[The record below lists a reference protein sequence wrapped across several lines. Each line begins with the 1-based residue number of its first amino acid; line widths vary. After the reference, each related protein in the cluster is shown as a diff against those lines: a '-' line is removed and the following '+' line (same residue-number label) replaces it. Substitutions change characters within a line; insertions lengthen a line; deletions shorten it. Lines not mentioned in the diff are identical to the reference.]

1 MRRYIYIFAAFV
13 CLFLSAGD
21 AWAIPPVLDALSVG
35 GYTESSVTL
44 DQPTWTGGA
53 PDTVQA
59 YIGLDGTISEAGGV
73 VSNSTEGPIDVSGS
87 GYAFS
92 GLTANTTYRIIVV
105 ATNIDGY
112 SVEQTTQLTSR
123 TPVLNALSVGS
134 YTESSVALDQPT
146 FSTTGLPA
154 PVTVQ
159 AYIGLDGT
167 ISEAGG
173 VVSNSTEG
181 PIDVSGSGYNF
192 SGLTAN
198 TTYRVI
204 VVATNANGE
213 YDVEQTTQLTSR
225 TPVLNALSV
234 GSYTESSVAL
244 DQPTFS
250 TTGLPAPVTVQAYI
264 GLDGTIS
271 EAGGVVSNST
281 EGPIDVSGSG
291 YNFSGLTANTTYR
304 VIVVATNAN
313 GEYDVEQT
321 TQLTSRTPVLN
332 ALSLSAFDRTS
343 ITLDQPT
350 FSTTGLP
357 APVTVQAYIGLV
369 GTISEAGGVVS
380 NSTQGPIDVSGSGYT
395 FIGLTEDTNYRI
407 IVIARNANN
416 EYDVEQIDQR
426 TAFLNVTLNAPPA
439 GSVTVD
445 GSEYY
450 TAGNSYDLVLNVT
463 NNEDAWASI
472 TQIQFNFGP
481 KTIIINSPDGSDNTG
496 LTYAADPG
504 ENVSYTITGVSNNFQ
519 ITLTYALS
527 AVAGGSAADIPGAAR
542 SISVDMT
549 TARYGNKS
557 SASFARTFGIVTD
570 GIKTVVTA
578 AATGTSVDLAEYYL
592 SPPSSYN
599 FTVSGTANGHSWAC
613 LTDVR
618 ISIPRDG
625 GADLLFSMNPTSASG
640 TSTDINGSGETA
652 SYTRGGTYDNFSIV
666 FAYAP
671 TANTAALD
679 TALGPHNVT
688 GSATSAIIAG
698 AESDVDNHTYGIA
711 TRGIITNTAAITTGA
726 DTTQIGTP
734 AANYFL
740 PSRNY
745 VFTASVTANGHSW
758 ACVTDVTLRIPV
770 DAVPAN
776 DILLS
781 FNPTGLG
788 PVGVTAAT
796 GGGSFT
802 AVVGGLDYND
812 FNVTFTY
819 TPDWTLTAAAV
830 GGRNIRSTATSAFYA
845 ATPVT
850 SANVA
855 HTYGICTSAKVIIA
869 QDGNAA
875 DGLVNP
881 WDATFN
887 VSGGIVYNI
896 AAATIA
902 DLVTPDTDITVNPI
916 LVYSYNAGANTDTA
930 VTDANSDSTL
940 NLAVPAAWFSGNG
953 IPNDG
958 IGPYTWRVR
967 TTIAGVNQVLVP
979 DTALDVDCD
988 KIEIIDMEFQSGGGY
1003 SANAPVYNRNIYTAG
1018 TQVRVQTRM
1027 QYGGGNTTV
1036 AANLTVSYDYTG
1048 GGRTTT
1054 VTVPA
1059 NNAWSGWVEI
1069 ENPSSGEA
1077 AAGGTLSFAGYE
1089 VSVAAGTGG
1098 IFGGT
1103 GQNVVARIVQDP
1115 TPPTILWDNA
1125 DPPGANTTP
1134 LTGFAAGTI
1143 GADTIEFTWTPI
1155 AADLAA
1161 AGDDADFYSYR
1172 VYYKPT
1178 ASATWAMV
1186 DRTLYPA
1193 SLGLIGT

>member
-1 MRRYIYIFAAFV
+1 
-13 CLFLSAGD
+13 
-21 AWAIPPVLDALSVG
+21 
-35 GYTESSVTL
+35 
-44 DQPTWTGGA
+44 
-53 PDTVQA
+53 
-59 YIGLDGTISEAGGV
+59 
-73 VSNSTEGPIDVSGS
+73 
-87 GYAFS
+87 
-92 GLTANTTYRIIVV
+92 
-105 ATNIDGY
+105 
-112 SVEQTTQLTSR
+112 
-123 TPVLNALSVGS
+123 
-134 YTESSVALDQPT
+134 
-146 FSTTGLPA
+146 
-154 PVTVQ
+154 
-159 AYIGLDGT
+159 
-167 ISEAGG
+167 
-173 VVSNSTEG
+173 
-181 PIDVSGSGYNF
+181 
-192 SGLTAN
+192 
-198 TTYRVI
+198 
-204 VVATNANGE
+204 
-213 YDVEQTTQLTSR
+213 
-225 TPVLNALSV
+225 
-234 GSYTESSVAL
+234 
-244 DQPTFS
+244 
-250 TTGLPAPVTVQAYI
+250 
-264 GLDGTIS
+264 
-271 EAGGVVSNST
+271 
-281 EGPIDVSGSG
+281 
-291 YNFSGLTANTTYR
+291 
-304 VIVVATNAN
+304 
-313 GEYDVEQT
+313 
-321 TQLTSRTPVLN
+321 
-332 ALSLSAFDRTS
+332 
-343 ITLDQPT
+343 
-350 FSTTGLP
+350 
-357 APVTVQAYIGLV
+357 
-369 GTISEAGGVVS
+369 

-953 IPNDG
+953 IANDG

-979 DTALDVDCD
+979 DAALDVDCD

-1027 QYGGGNTTV
+1027 QYGLGNTTV
-1036 AANLTVSYDYTG
+1036 AANLTVSYNYG
-1048 GGRTTT
+1048 GGARTTT

-1059 NNAWSGWVEI
+1059 NGDWSGWVEI
-1069 ENPSSGEA
+1069 ENPSSGEVP
-1077 AAGGTLSFAGYE
+1077 AGSTYSSTDYD
-1089 VSVAAGTGG
+1089 VSVATGAGG
-1098 IFGGT
+1098 IFGGV
-1103 GQNVVARIVQDP
+1103 GQNVVGRIVQTAYVD
-1115 TPPTILWDNA
+1115 PTILWDNA
-1125 DPPGANTTP
+1125 DPPGVNTTP

-1155 AADLAA
+1155 AANLAA
-1161 AGDDADFYSYR
+1161 AGNDADFYSYR

-1193 SLGLIGT
+1193 SLGVIGTGTFTIINLEALTQYDYYITAIDVFGNETVLGGTLSATTLPFSSTETISDGIHSYGDSTYTAVPGDRPVYDSAVRIEVNIVGASQPDSLNIIVASTAIGNLVTGVVLDPGLTLDTDYYRIETLKTSPNVWVGYISSENPLIVSGQDCKFIMEAVQGGTPIYYDHDSSDLDANDDVWTFSVVDPPKVKPWPTRVLNNVITDKNPRAYPAYYLTHDANVTIKAYDIKGRPVAILIDNAPRKSGQNIRERGWAGTNKAGRKLGVGLYYIHIKAKRATDGKVLIDKFEKVVMAR